1 MAISKNLRVKRP
13 KKDKSKHYIDNEKLY
28 LVIKEYKEK
37 LKIAEAEGKPLP
49 IMPEYIGVAAMK
61 IAENYANN
69 YSYRGYLFKE
79 ELIQDGTLFCIK
91 SVSSF
96 NPDKYDNPFTYFTTA
111 VQFGFWQRIEREKKY
126 QYTKFK
132 MIDKASIYSEMY
144 EGDAHNS
151 VSADMPYSD
160 NSIVTMRNFIKD
172 YEESLAKKKQISI
185 DKKMMSDSDAAIVME
200 DDDEEE

>member
-37 LKIAEAEGKPLP
+37 CKIAEAEGKEQP
-49 IMPEYIGVAAMK
+49 IMPDYIGVAAWK

-79 ELIQDGTLFCIK
+79 DLIADGAWFCIK

-132 MIDKASIYSEMY
+132 MIDKASIYQEMY

-151 VSADMPYSD
+151 VNADMPYSD
-160 NSIVTMRNFIKD
+160 NSIASMRNFIKD

-185 DKKMMSDSDAAIVME
+185 DKKMIADGDAAVDVAE
-200 DDDEEE
+200 SDDD

>member
-1 MAISKNLRVKRP
+1 MAIRKELRVRRP
-13 KKDKSKHYIDNEKLY
+13 KKDKKTHYVDNEKLF
-28 LVIKEYKEK
+28 LVIKDYKQRCK
-37 LKIAEAEGKPLP
+37 DAEAAGTQLP
-49 IMPEYIGVAAMK
+49 TMPEYIGVAAWK

-69 YSYRGYLFKE
+69 YSYRGYLFRE
-79 ELIQDGTLFCIK
+79 DLIADGALFCIK

-132 MIDKASIYSEMY
+132 MIDKASIYNEMY
-144 EGDAHNS
+144 EGDSHNS

-172 YEESLAKKKQISI
+172 YEESLAKKKQISL
-185 DKKMMSDSDAAIVME
+185 DKKMISDSDATMG
-200 DDDEEE
+200 EEEESEE